1 MHILVRGVWRRE
13 EPSVRRA
20 WLLGNEAVLFS
31 PERRATAS
39 QGPCGGDLVAFPAA
53 GLCRLTVWGFPAFT
67 LGREVNASGG
77 AVRLNWET
85 LLHWLVESQWESRG
99 F

>member
-39 QGPCGGDLVAFPAA
+39 QGPCRGDLVAFP
-53 GLCRLTVWGFPAFT
+53 GCGSLQVNGVGFPCVHTRERGECLRWSSQTELGDTFT
-67 LGREVNASGG
+67 LAC
-77 AVRLNWET
+77 
-85 LLHWLVESQWESRG
+85 
-99 F
+99 